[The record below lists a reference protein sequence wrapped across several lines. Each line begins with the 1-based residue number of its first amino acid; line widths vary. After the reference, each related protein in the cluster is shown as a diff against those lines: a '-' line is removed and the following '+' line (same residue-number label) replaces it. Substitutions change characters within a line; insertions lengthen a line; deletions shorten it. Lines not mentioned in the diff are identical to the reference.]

1 MNVLASQFL
10 PAQTNDIR
18 IFKQDENCLPIFR
31 VCAADYCVEHPTK
44 SEFQPGK
51 FLMMLCCHYKP
62 RLYLANIQSISNC
75 LPPHPSHPLPPP
87 PNYEVSAN
95 FILIVL
101 SERGLFFISIFGCK
115 NRLRDQ

>member
-1 MNVLASQFL
+1 MNILASQFF
-10 PAQTNDIR
+10 PVQMNDIR
-18 IFKQDENCLPIFR
+18 IFKQVENCLPIFR
-31 VCAADYCVEHPTK
+31 VRAAYYCVANPTE

-51 FLMMLCCHYKP
+51 VLMMLRCHYKP

-75 LPPHPSHPLPPP
+75 HYTTPPPP

-101 SERGLFFISIFGCK
+101 SERGFFFFNI
-115 NRLRDQ
+115 